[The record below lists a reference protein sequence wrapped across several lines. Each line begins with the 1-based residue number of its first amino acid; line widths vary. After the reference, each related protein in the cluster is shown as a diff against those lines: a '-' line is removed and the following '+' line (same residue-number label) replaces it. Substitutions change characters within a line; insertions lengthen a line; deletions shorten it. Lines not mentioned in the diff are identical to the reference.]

1 MIVDSGCE
9 HILYLQVLDI
19 NALMVL
25 AIAGALAIGD
35 YTEGAA
41 IVVLFAIASW
51 LEAGCGRRARDA
63 VAAVIAMQPATAT
76 LTDTGEIRLM
86 YCRCSRSARLM
97 HPFGDRLWP
106 SSLIPCLLHK

>member
-1 MIVDSGCE
+1 MVIVDSGCE

-25 AIAGALAIGD
+25 ATAGALAIGD

-51 LEAGCGRRARDA
+51 LEEGCGRRARDA

-86 YCRCSRSARLM
+86 YCRCSRNLQ
-97 HPFGDRLWP
+97 D
-106 SSLIPCLLHK
+106 

>member
-1 MIVDSGCE
+1 MVVVAQGRE
-9 HILYLQVLDI
+9 HILNLQVLDI

-51 LEAGCGRRARDA
+51 LEEGCGRRARDA
-63 VAAVIAMQPATAT
+63 VAAVVAMQPATAT
-76 LTDTGEIRLM
+76 LADSGEIRLM
-86 YCRCSRSARLM
+86 FSRCSADAQEVLQ
-97 HPFGDRLWP
+97 D
-106 SSLIPCLLHK
+106 